1 MIVAVAL
8 QLIYIAKFFVWE
20 TGYLR
25 SLDIMHDR
33 AGYYICWG
41 CLVWVP
47 GIYTSSTLYLVGH
60 PNHLGLPLAVSI
72 MTLGTACI
80 LINYFADRQRQLVRA
95 TNGDCTIWG
104 KRPNTTVAHYI
115 TAKGEAK
122 TNLLLTS
129 GWWGISRHFHY
140 IPEILGAFFWTV
152 PALFLNFS
160 PYFYVIFLTCLLIER
175 AFRDDQRC
183 ANKYGSDW
191 DVYCEQVPYKII
203 PYVV

>member
-1 MIVAVAL
+1 M
-8 QLIYIAKFFVWE
+8 
-20 TGYLR
+20 
-25 SLDIMHDR
+25 
-33 AGYYICWG
+33 
-41 CLVWVP
+41 
-47 GIYTSSTLYLVGH
+47 
-60 PNHLGLPLAVSI
+60 
-72 MTLGTACI
+72 
-80 LINYFADRQRQLVRA
+80 RA
-95 TNGDCTIWG
+95 TNGDCKIWG
-104 KRPNTTVAHYI
+104 KRPHTTVAHYV

-152 PALFLNFS
+152 PTLFLNFS
-160 PYFYVIFLTCLLIER
+160 PYFYVVFLTCLLMER

-191 DVYCEQVPYKII
+191 DVYCEKVPYKII